1 MSQSYTIEDY
11 SDKSFAIFGDLAPIE
26 ELLVSLKGT
35 RNNRLKDLSDENKR
49 REGFIFPKARR
60 AEVERAL
67 KEGKV
72 STKKEY
78 SSSSSTS
85 SASSVS
91 SSSSTPNVFADS
103 ALEGLV
109 KKMQEMMVDMQRRM
123 DAVEAEI
130 GVLAR
135 LYNSGTVNPNNMKP
149 SRKKTEVT
157 IEDVDAE
164 EEEEETDNRISILK
178 ALRIRKNASEEEKPN
193 KTKNKK

>member
-26 ELLVSLKGT
+26 ELLVALKGT
-35 RNNRLKDLSDENKR
+35 FNDRLRDALDSNKR
-49 REGFIFPKARR
+49 RAGFIFPKARR
-60 AEVERAL
+60 AEIEKAL

-85 SASSVS
+85 SVSSVS
-91 SSSSTPNVFADS
+91 SASSTPNVFADS

-123 DAVEAEI
+123 DAVEAEV
-130 GVLAR
+130 GVLTK
-135 LYNSGTVNPNNMKP
+135 LYNSGAVNPNNMKP

-157 IEDVDAE
+157 IEDIDAE

-178 ALRIRKNASEEEKPN
+178 ALRKKTVDEEKTVTK
-193 KTKNKK
+193 KTSKK

>member
-26 ELLVSLKGT
+26 ELLVALKGT
-35 RNNRLKDLSDENKR
+35 FNDRLRDALDSNKR
-49 REGFIFPKARR
+49 RAGFIFPKARR
-60 AEVERAL
+60 AEIEKAL

-78 SSSSSTS
+78 SSSSSS
-85 SASSVS
+85 SSVS
-91 SSSSTPNVFADS
+91 SSSSAPNVFADS

-123 DAVEAEI
+123 DAVETELS
-130 GVLAR
+130 VLTK
-135 LYNSGTVNPNNMKP
+135 LYNSGTVSANMKP
-149 SRKKTEVT
+149 LRKKEVV
-157 IEDVDAE
+157 IEDVNSE
-164 EEEEETDNRISILK
+164 EEEPEECRPSILK
-178 ALRIRKNASEEEKPN
+178 TLRKKASEEEKPS